1 MGACTRKILKSVLK
15 SEITANNFQKK
26 YIILLNYCYSYFSS
40 SIILPYLYI
49 EHFIGDL
56 QVYREKWDSC
66 IFVSKDLSSSYISD
80 FICVYIN
87 NKIYIL
93 F

>member
-1 MGACTRKILKSVLK
+1 M
-15 SEITANNFQKK
+15 
-26 YIILLNYCYSYFSS
+26 
-40 SIILPYLYI
+40 YI

-80 FICVYIN
+80 LICVYIN

-93 F
+93 FYNWFFFFCFSIELLNVYTHTFCTVQ